1 MSGTFV
7 IAEAGVNHN
16 GSIERA
22 LEMVDVA
29 ARAGADAVK
38 FQTFRAES
46 LVTPGAV
53 KAAYQQAGTGS
64 EDGQFAMLKQLELSE
79 GDYLCLADACKRA
92 GIEFMSTAFDTE
104 SLRFL
109 IESAGISRVKIPSG
123 EITNPQLLIAA
134 GRSGLPVL
142 LSTGM
147 ATLAEIEDALDVLA
161 FGRMPDAPSLRTSTL
176 KGIYRGSELERTVT
190 ILQCTTVY
198 PAPAT
203 DINLRAMDTFTTAF
217 GLPVGFS
224 DHSSGIAISL
234 AAVGRGATVIEKHF
248 TLDRGLPGPDH
259 SASLEPVDL
268 AKMISGIRLVEQA
281 LGSGQKVCLESEA
294 QNAIV
299 ARRGVYAARDI
310 AAGEPLEL
318 ADMILLRPENGLSP
332 MRLWDLVGT
341 KARRAYRKLE
351 ALDR

>member
-1 MSGTFV
+1 MSHTFV

-16 GSIERA
+16 GSIGRA
-22 LEMVDVA
+22 LEMVDAA

-46 LVTPGAV
+46 LVTPGAA
-53 KAAYQQAGTGS
+53 KAIYQQAATGS
-64 EDGQFAMLKQLELSE
+64 EDGQFEMLKQLELSE
-79 GDYLCLADACKRA
+79 GDYLRLADACKRA

-109 IESAGISRVKIPSG
+109 IERIGISRIKIPSG

-161 FGRMPDAPSLRTSTL
+161 FGRMADARAPGMSAF
-176 KGIYRGSELERTVT
+176 KGAYRGSEIGRTVT
-190 ILQCTTVY
+190 ILQCTTAY
-198 PAPAT
+198 PAPAR
-203 DINLRAMDTFTTAF
+203 DINLRTLDTFTAVF

-224 DHSSGIAISL
+224 DHSSGIAISI
-234 AAVGRGATVIEKHF
+234 AAVGRGAKVVEKHF
-248 TLDRGLPGPDH
+248 TLDRRLPGPDH
-259 SASLEPVDL
+259 SASLEPVEL
-268 AKMISGIRLVEQA
+268 AKMISEIRLVEQA
-281 LGSGQKVCLESEA
+281 LGSGEKVCLESEG
-294 QNAIV
+294 QNVIV

-310 AAGEPLEL
+310 AAGKPLEL

-332 MRLWDLVGT
+332 MRLWDLVGS
-341 KARRAYRKLE
+341 KARRAYRRFEGLE
-351 ALDR
+351 R

>member
-1 MSGTFV
+1 MSQTFV

-22 LEMVDVA
+22 LEMVEVA

-46 LVTPGAV
+46 LVTPEAA
-53 KAAYQQAGTGS
+53 KAAYQQTATGS
-64 EDGQFAMLKQLELSE
+64 EDGQFAMLKRLELGE
-79 GDYLCLADACKRA
+79 GDYLRLADACKRA
-92 GIEFMSTAFDTE
+92 GVEFMSTAFDTE

-109 IESAGISRVKIPSG
+109 TEKIGISRIKVPSG

-161 FGRMPDAPSLRTSTL
+161 FGRIPDAPSPGTSAF
-176 KGIYRGSELERTVT
+176 KGTYRDSEIQRTVT
-190 ILQCTTVY
+190 ILQCTTAY
-198 PAPAT
+198 PAPAR
-203 DINLRAMDTFTTAF
+203 DINLRAMDTFTRAF

-224 DHSSGIAISL
+224 DHSSGISISL

-248 TLDRGLPGPDH
+248 TLDRELPGPDH
-259 SASLEPVDL
+259 AASLEPDEL
-268 AKMISGIRLVEQA
+268 AKMVSEIRLIEQA
-281 LGSGQKVCLESEA
+281 LGSGEKICLESEA
-294 QNAIV
+294 QNVVV

-310 AAGEPLEL
+310 RAGKELEL
-318 ADMILLRPENGLSP
+318 SDMILLRPESGLSP
-332 MRLWDLVGT
+332 MRLWDLVGS
-341 KARRAYRKLE
+341 KAGRAYRRFE
-351 ALDR
+351 ALER